1 MTIPNLALIDS
12 QVYLERIGNFI
23 CRIPGSPRGSRM
35 SEVGEGALVKAD
47 EGWTERV
54 KRGKTAAPQ
63 QDQHPNSV
71 RPDDGTTRWGLERLQ
86 ADLCRA
92 LGRVYTR
99 PSALPDV
106 LLRWPCGQDA
116 RVWQPGEDGRAP
128 RQLTSYRHTSG
139 LEIEGMF
146 QRSAAL
152 PDVERQ
158 RGT

>member
-1 MTIPNLALIDS
+1 MREA
-12 QVYLERIGNFI
+12 
-23 CRIPGSPRGSRM
+23 
-35 SEVGEGALVKAD
+35 GEGDRVQAD

-54 KRGKTAAPQ
+54 KRGKNAAPQ
-63 QDQHPNSV
+63 TCQHLNSV
-71 RPDDGTTRWGLERLQ
+71 RPDDCSTLWGLERLP

-106 LLRWPCGQDA
+106 LLRWPGGQDA
-116 RVWQPGEDGRAP
+116 RVRQPGKDGGAP

-158 RGT
+158 RGTEHGGKAEGEEKAQKSLFRKTCMVW